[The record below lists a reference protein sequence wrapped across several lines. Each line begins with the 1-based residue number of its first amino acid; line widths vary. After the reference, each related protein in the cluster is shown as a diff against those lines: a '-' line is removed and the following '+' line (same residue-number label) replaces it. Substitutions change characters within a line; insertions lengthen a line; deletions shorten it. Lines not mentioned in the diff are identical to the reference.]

1 MQPTFLLP
9 KKSLMQQRLKSGL
22 LATFIFVFVC
32 TPIFAQRKSLWSD
45 VAETQ
50 IRVAQGA
57 RTIVPRVYRTLALN
71 QSGMKNLLR
80 SLPMESNTAVRNSN
94 SIIRLPMPDG
104 SYESFRVVESP
115 VMEPALMKKYP
126 EIKTYSGQGIEDPA
140 ATVRFDWTPKGFH
153 AMILSPK
160 GTVFID
166 PYSKTDIGHYICYY
180 KKDFVPAGRK
190 NFSEEAAGE
199 GVLKMQPNPLK
210 TNPNYAGKEL
220 ASSGTQ
226 LHTYRLA
233 LAADHKYSTFQ
244 GGTKALT
251 LAAMVTTM
259 NRVNAVYEKEVS
271 VHMNIIAGDDAL
283 IYLTAAGDPYTAA
296 KACDLRPQNQ
306 TNIDAVTGS
315 ANYDIGHLFAMSAGG
330 CAVNN
335 SVCNNA
341 LKAYGVTGNSIPV
354 GDPFDIDFVAHEMGH
369 QFNCPHTWN
378 GTQGECKTGQYSAGS
393 AYEPGSGTTVMS
405 YAGICG
411 SDDLQPHSDAFF
423 ASKSFDDIVTY
434 TSSGTASTCGVTT
447 ATGNNAPTVD
457 AGPGGFTIP
466 KNTPFTLTGSGTD
479 PDGDPLTFE
488 YEEFDLGPAGA
499 PNSPSG
505 NAPIFRF
512 FPPGNAPTRTFPK
525 LSDILNNTQTLGE
538 ILPGYTRTLNFRLTA
553 RDNRAGGGGVAY
565 ASVSLNVDGASG
577 PFVVTAPNTAESWC
591 PGVHTVTWNV
601 ANTNVAPVSVAN
613 VKISLSM
620 DGGNTF
626 PTVLIASTPNN
637 GSASVTIPCIASNQA
652 RIKIEAIG
660 NVFFDISNTNF
671 TMGDN
676 IPPTFTTP
684 PNVTIFKDANCNY
697 TSPVAITGDVTDEA
711 DNCDVTLNAT
721 FTDVVAAGSCEG
733 ELIITRKWTLTD
745 DCGNNTIHNQTI
757 TVTDHTPPTFT
768 APADITI
775 YKDAQCNQNVSVGVT
790 GDVTDEADNCD
801 HTLNAVFTDGVPVPG
816 SCVGNETITRKWT
829 LTDDCGNT
837 TSHNQLINVLDKIP
851 PVIANITVT
860 PALLWSPD
868 HKMYKVKIGYTDL
881 DNCSPPAKVTAV
893 LTVASNEPINGTG
906 DGDTAPDWIV
916 LDNHLV
922 SLRAERAGN
931 GKGRIYTIFITAT
944 DDCGNKSLDSTHVIV
959 NHDNSL
965 LVVRT
970 MPVEDNVTRLTAKI
984 FPNPSNGIFTILV
997 KSNNVTEKIFMK
1009 ITDVYGRIL
1018 EVQSTYANST
1028 IKIGASYAPGGYFV
1042 QFTQGNQRQQL
1053 KLIKTMKK

>member
-1 MQPTFLLP
+1 MQSEFLFS
-9 KKSLMQQRLKSGL
+9 KKSILQHGLKSCL
-22 LATFIFVFVC
+22 PAIVLMIFIS
-32 TPIFAQRKSLWSD
+32 TPASAQQKSLWSD
-45 VAETQ
+45 VAETK
-50 IRVAQGA
+50 IRAAQGA
-57 RTIVPRVYRTLALN
+57 RMIVPRVYRTVALN
-71 QSGMKNLLR
+71 QSTLKSLLK
-80 SLPMESNTAVRNSN
+80 SLPMESSVAIRNSGKT
-94 SIIRLPMPDG
+94 ITLPMPDG
-104 SYESFRVVESP
+104 SYQNFRVVESP

-166 PYSKTDIGHYICYY
+166 PYSKGDVANYISYY

-190 NFSEEAAGE
+190 NFSEEASGE
-199 GVLKMQPNPLK
+199 DILKMKSAPQKKVPD
-210 TNPNYAGKEL
+210 YAGKEL
-220 ASSGTQ
+220 VSSGTQ

-233 LAADHKYSTFQ
+233 LAADHNYTTFQ
-244 GGTKALT
+244 GGTKALA

-259 NRVNAVYEKEVS
+259 NRVNGVYEKEVS

-283 IYLTAAGDPYTAA
+283 IYLTAAGDPYTASG
-296 KACDLRPQNQ
+296 ACDLRPQNQ

-335 SVCNNA
+335 SVCNNS
-341 LKAYGVTGNSIPV
+341 LKAYGVTGNSSPV
-354 GDPFDIDFVAHEMGH
+354 GDPFDIDYVAHEMGH

-378 GTQGECKTGQYSAGS
+378 GTQGSCSAGQYAAGS
-393 AYEPGSGTTVMS
+393 AYEPGSGTTIMS

-423 ASKSFDDIVTY
+423 ASKSFDDIVAY
-434 TSSGTASTCGVTT
+434 TSTGTASACGVATP
-447 ATGNNAPTVD
+447 TGNNAPAVN

-466 KNTPFTLTGSGTD
+466 KSTPFTLTGSGSD

-512 FPPGNAPTRTFPK
+512 FPPGNLPTRTFPK

-577 PFVVTAPNTAESWC
+577 PFVVTSPNTAVAWC
-591 PGVHTVTWNV
+591 PGVHTVTWDV
-601 ANTNVAPVSVAN
+601 ANTNVAPVNVAN
-613 VKISLSM
+613 VKILMSS

-626 PTVLIASTPNN
+626 PTVLVASTPNN
-637 GSASVTIPCIASNQA
+637 GSAPVTIPCTISNQA
-652 RIKIEAIG
+652 RIKVEAIG
-660 NVFFDISNTNF
+660 NVFFDISNVNF
-671 TMGDN
+671 TTGDN
-676 IPPTFTTP
+676 IPPTFTAP

-697 TSPVAITGDVTDEA
+697 TVPVATTGDVTNEA
-711 DNCDVTLNAT
+711 DNCDATLNAT
-721 FTDVVAAGSCEG
+721 FTDAVANGTCEG
-733 ELIITRKWTLTD
+733 ELIMTRKWTLTD
-745 DCGNNTIHNQTI
+745 DCGNTTVHNQTI
-757 TVTDHTPPTFT
+757 TVTDKTPPTFT
-768 APADITI
+768 APPAITI
-775 YKDAQCNQNVSVGVT
+775 YKDANCNQNVTVSVT

-801 HTLNAVFTDGVPVPG
+801 HTLNAVFTDGAPVPG

-829 LTDDCGNT
+829 LTDDCGNS
-837 TSHNQLINVLDKIP
+837 TSHNQLITVKDTTA
-851 PVIANITVT
+851 PVIANITAT
-860 PALLWSPD
+860 PSSLWPPD
-868 HKMYKVKIGYTDL
+868 HKMNKVLIGYTAV
-881 DNCSPPAKVTAV
+881 DNCSPPAKVTTA
-893 LTVASNEPINGTG
+893 LKVASNEPVNGTG

-916 LDNHLV
+916 QDNHQV
-922 SLRAERAGN
+922 SIRAERAGTGN
-931 GKGRIYTIFITAT
+931 GRIYTIFITAT
-944 DDCGNKSLDSTHVIV
+944 DDCGNKSMDSTHVIV

-965 LVVRT
+965 AVVRIL
-970 MPVEDNVTRLTAKI
+970 PAQENVAGLEGKV
-984 FPNPSNGIFTILV
+984 FPNPGTGIFNVVV
-997 KSNNVTEKIFMK
+997 KSNNSTEKVVMK
-1009 ITDVYGRIL
+1009 VTDVYGRLL
-1018 EVQSTYANST
+1018 EIKTVNANST
-1028 IKIGASYAPGGYFV
+1028 TSIGSGYAPGGYFV
-1042 QFTQGNQRQQL
+1042 QLIQGKQHQQM
-1053 KLIKTMKK
+1053 KLIKTMKR